1 MLRFFSSAS
10 GFFLVLAALQWI
22 GHLALLGHERW
33 GLVGAAAGI
42 VGAVGSAPLSPLV
55 AWIFF
60 RSVDAAWFYGLL
72 GLGFVFAA
80 LSVVVHAR
88 SQRL

>member
-1 MLRFFSSAS
+1 MSRFFSNTS

-22 GHLALLGHERW
+22 GHLVLLAYEKW
-33 GLVGAAAGI
+33 GLIGAVAGI

-60 RSVDAAWFYGLL
+60 GPVDVAWFYSLL

-80 LSVVVHAR
+80 LAAIVHTR
-88 SQRL
+88 SQRA